1 MKVDFSKVIIKSV
14 DGKDFP
20 RNEVE
25 NARKTICNKVYSNA
39 RDIPLMELAQKL
51 WHADGVVEMTDGELE
66 MWRKELNDVPAFIR
80 KGFLAVLEGKK

>member
-20 RNEVE
+20 RNEV
-25 NARKTICNKVYSNA
+25 NNTRKTICNKVYSNA

-51 WHADGVVEMTDGELE
+51 WHADGVVEMTDGEVE

-80 KGFLAVLEGKK
+80 KGFLAVMEGKK

>member
-20 RNEVE
+20 RNEFD
-25 NARKTICNKVYSNA
+25 NARKTICNKVYSTA

-80 KGFLAVLEGKK
+80 KGFLTVLEGKK